1 MKNLFLLLLLSISFN
16 VFSQNNAHYTDWG
29 NGAFNKRV
37 LKSNYEKTKVDSLNN
52 LLNSYIKDFNCYGS
66 KCKYTNVDED
76 YYISIKMNNGY
87 LKIKYY
93 FADFD
98 VLKIDELLPKIHDFL
113 NG

>member
-87 LKIKYY
+87 LKI
-93 FADFD
+93 
-98 VLKIDELLPKIHDFL
+98 
-113 NG
+113 